1 MMKRAFTLYA
11 LVAILGVATYA
22 SDRTEAEMRAIAG
35 QQLFGALS
43 KGTGPAAM
51 NVKLEKKFKHLSV
64 YSAEG
69 LGFVVVSRDDTFPA
83 ILGKSTTAIDMD
95 NLPDGFCW
103 WLEEANNSI
112 QRRLDNGDWYTP
124 LHAVTVEPFLTT
136 KWDQVKPYNLLC
148 PKIATDNCPTGCVA
162 TAAAQVMKYYN
173 YPEQGEGTASYKKNG
188 LPKTKEINSVYDWA
202 NMKNTYAKT
211 QTKLTTETEA
221 VATLMADVGAACGME
236 YTGNY
241 GGTSFDQCARGLIHN
256 MKYDS
261 LSLRCLYRSL
271 FNDMEWTDM
280 IYTEL
285 TNKRPV
291 LYGGTPLDG
300 SSGHAF
306 VFHGLDADGKV
317 YVNWG
322 WSGTCDGYY
331 DIHLLQPGK
340 DAVQKGDYT
349 ANGHMIIN
357 FNPTQTPEE
366 GTEEISFWG
375 TDTLSYFTLKDDSLV
390 LNASSIFNFNYRDF
404 RGLIVVA
411 MENTNGVEDDNVN
424 IILYDTEDEEGEP
437 IEPFYGFGFAD
448 EEGEYGHEAIFSML
462 DDEIKPGTYI
472 VTLGTIGIYES
483 QVSPMRYI
491 DGVKCQ
497 AKLVKGADGSLELTD
512 YTPTAIQ
519 DVKRTVCPNT
529 STSKIYD
536 LRGRQVTSTPS
547 HRGIY
552 IIGGKKVIR

>member
-11 LVAILGVATYA
+11 LVAILWVATYA

-35 QQLFGALS
+35 QQLLGAMS

-69 LGFVVVSRDDTFPA
+69 RGFVVVSRDDTFPA
-83 ILGKSTTAIDMD
+83 ILGRSTTAIDMN
-95 NLPDGFCW
+95 NLPDGFRW
-103 WLEEANNSI
+103 WLEEANSSI
-112 QRRLDNGDWYTP
+112 QRRLENGDWYTP

-136 KWDQVKPYNLLC
+136 KWDQGKPYNLLC

-162 TAAAQVMKYYN
+162 TAAAQIMKYYN
-173 YPEQGEGTASYKKNG
+173 YPEQGEGEGAYKKNG

-211 QTKLTTETEA
+211 QTKLTNETEA

-241 GGTSFDQCARGLIHN
+241 GSASFDQCARGLIHN

-261 LSLRCLYRSL
+261 LSLRCLYRSYY
-271 FNDMEWTDM
+271 NDMEWADM

-291 LYGGTPLDG
+291 MYGGAPLDG
-300 SSGHAF
+300 NAGHAF

-331 DIHLLQPGK
+331 DINLLQPGK
-340 DAVQKGDYT
+340 EAVQKGDYS
-349 ANGHMIIN
+349 AHGHMLFN

-366 GTEEISFWG
+366 GTEEVSVWI
-375 TDTLSYFTLKDDSLV
+375 TDTLSYFTMKDDSLY
-390 LNASSIFNFNYRDF
+390 LNAHGMYNINYRDF
-404 RGLIVVA
+404 RGTVLIA
-411 MENTNGVEDDNVN
+411 LENINGAEDDNCYF
-424 IILYDTEDEEGEP
+424 IIYDTEDEEAEP
-437 IEPFYGFGFAD
+437 VKSDVGFVFD
-448 EEGEYGHEAIFSML
+448 EDPQVLGCESVCYLKNDS
-462 DDEIKPGTYI
+462 IKPGTYI
-472 VTLGTIGIYES
+472 VTLGSMGIYES
-483 QVSPMRYI
+483 QVSPARYLN
-491 DGVKCQ
+491 GVKCQ
-497 AKLVKGADGSLELTD
+497 AKLVKGTDGSLELTD
-512 YTPTAIQ
+512 FTPTAIQ
-519 DVKRTVCPNT
+519 DVKRTVCPT
-529 STSKIYD
+529 PSTSKVYD
-536 LRGRQVTSTPS
+536 LRGRQVTNTPS
-547 HRGIY
+547 RRGIY
-552 IIGGKKVIR
+552 ITGGKKVIR